1 MSLNPSTTT
10 DEELKNLASQ
20 IRDAATTVEECERI
34 GLEALKRSRVSAAIN
49 AGKLLLEAKA
59 RLPHGQWE
67 TWLRENVSELFQ
79 STACRWMKLAEE
91 PKLSELTDLEN
102 PKLTEIYESCGK
114 GAENEPKAAKTGC
127 RDSSADAVVTTAI
140 KLQKRLRQFVQKSTG
155 ISEDARN
162 QLDLIWTEIESNMAT
177 LLGRKK

>member
-20 IRDAATTVEECERI
+20 IRDAAATVEEFERI

-67 TWLRENVSELFQ
+67 TWLRENVSELSQ

-102 PKLTEIYESCGK
+102 SKLTEIYESFGK
-114 GAENEPKAAKTGC
+114 EAKNEPEAAKTGC
-127 RDSSADAVVTTAI
+127 RDSSADDVVTTAI
-140 KLQKRLRQFVQKSTG
+140 KLQKRLRQLVQKSTG